1 MAKKLLKLYA
11 FTPGAGGAGTVLLPG
26 KYSLEDLLLI
36 TNVTKNAIIYNFGSP
51 EFIGT
56 TAVYTAG
63 EHSAFPNLLQK
74 EAGFTTITLALD
86 TSTHSATDKIQIFIE
101 DSQDGVKIRPWDF
114 GTDAIERMR
123 VSNPQSMIDADFEY
137 GLQPTKWAGYGTIRG
152 YPSTYELPGIDLTV
166 TAVTTDYNATS
177 STNSVITVTFDAA
190 HGISVGQVICMSS
203 LNPAITGFSRA
214 AGNFIV
220 NSVPSSTTVTYFAK
234 GVVGTF
240 NGQSLFITSTLAKR
254 GALYSVSEIVVKDAT
269 SSGANPSV
277 MTVNFNAP
285 HGLLPGTQIYANVG
299 SGTYANLATGPF
311 VITSVPTS
319 NSFVYTAR
327 PGAAVASPALMNV
340 YAFNSSSI
348 VHRPQDG
355 GVILETGT
363 PTYGAV
369 AVRQTKKYFR
379 YQSGKGYMWST
390 GTLFKPNY
398 DIQSIYSSGLGIGS
412 IITIT
417 TDNIDHGLQ
426 PGAVI
431 KLTQVLTSGYNGTYT
446 VNSITNDYSFT
457 VVATQNL
464 AATEAVLDID
474 CRVYIDRW
482 IGATVRAGLF
492 DDQNGVFWEFDGSKL
507 YVVRR
512 SSTSQVTGTVN
523 ASLNSSLITGT
534 NTRFTQQI
542 KAGDKIVI
550 RGMTHFVSQ
559 VANNTTAY
567 ITPDYRGVTATGIKA
582 SMIKELRVPQSEF
595 NMDTLDGNG
604 PSGYNLDTGKMQM
617 MAIQYSWYGAGF
629 IDYMCRGS
637 DGNFITA
644 HRIKN
649 NNVNDE
655 SYMRSGNLPVRYSIE
670 NDCPVSFLT
679 LPMDATQ
686 NTICIKET
694 KFFPNSGIV
703 YIDNEIITYN
713 GKSTMS
719 GTGNLTNAVRNYTM
733 SQYQSGTTYSLT
745 AGANVAHSSSNGVIL
760 IQTTCSPTLSHW
772 GSALIL
778 DGGYDSERG
787 YLFNYQRINM
797 PVTTTA
803 QTAFVIR
810 LAPSVE
816 NSQIGGLGTK
826 TLLNRSQ
833 LLLEQVGIAISGGST
848 SPAVGNIII
857 EGILNPKNF
866 SNATWTALN
875 TESVGGQPSFAQVSQ
890 SVIWSTIGAG
900 PSSGVQYAIP
910 GEQVFAFAGQ
920 ATTSGAV
927 NDRLDIGQL
936 KELTGAPLGGDFKY
950 PDGSDVLAINIRTT
964 QGSANAAL
972 VLRWSEAQA

>member
-1 MAKKLLKLYA
+1 MAKKLIKSYV
-11 FTPGAGGAGTVLLPG
+11 FTPGAAGVGSVVIPG
-26 KYSLEDLLLI
+26 KVSIEDLLLV
-36 TNVTKNAIIYNFGSP
+36 TNVTRNVIIYNFGAP

-56 TAVYTAG
+56 TVVYTA
-63 EHSAFPNLLQK
+63 ADTALFTNLLQK
-74 EAGFTTITLALD
+74 EAGYTTITLAYN
-86 TSTHSATDKIQIFIE
+86 TSTHSATDKLQVFVE
-101 DSQDGVKIRPWDF
+101 DSKDGVKIRPWAF
-114 GTDAIERMR
+114 GTDAIERIR
-123 VSNPQSMIDADFEY
+123 VANPQSMIDADFEY

-166 TAVTTDYNATS
+166 TTVTTDFNATS
-177 STNSVITVTFDAA
+177 STNSVITATFDSA
-190 HGISVGQVICMSS
+190 HGMVAGQVICMTS
-203 LNPAITGFSRA
+203 LNPAVVGFSRA
-214 AGNFIV
+214 AGNFII
-220 NSVPSSTTVTYFAK
+220 NSVPSSTSVTYFAK
-234 GVVGTF
+234 GIVGTF
-240 NGQSLFITSTLAKR
+240 NGQNLFITSTLAKR

-269 SSGANPSV
+269 SSGAIPSV
-277 MTVNFNAP
+277 MTINFNAP

-299 SGTYANLATGPF
+299 SGNYANLATGPF
-311 VITSVPTS
+311 VITSVPS
-319 NSFVYTAR
+319 QNSFIYTAR
-327 PGAAVASPALMNV
+327 TGAAVASPALMNV

-355 GVILETGT
+355 GVVLETGT

-379 YQSGKGYMWST
+379 YQSGKGYFWST

-398 DIQSIYSSGLGIGS
+398 DVQSITSSGLGIGS
-412 IITIT
+412 TVTVT

-426 PGAVI
+426 PGAI
-431 KLTQVLTSGYNGTYT
+431 IRLNSVLTSGYNGTYT
-446 VNSITNDYSFT
+446 VTSIVSDYSFT
-457 VVATQNL
+457 FTATQNL
-464 AATEAVLDID
+464 GATSAVLDID

-482 IGATVRAGLF
+482 TGACVRAGMF
-492 DDQNGVFWEFDGSKL
+492 DDQNGIFWEFDGNRL

-512 SSTSQVTGTVN
+512 SSTAQVTGTVS
-523 ASLNSSLITGT
+523 ATLNSSLITGT
-534 NTRFTQQI
+534 STRFTQQL
-542 KAGDKIVI
+542 KAGDKVMI
-550 RGMTHFVSQ
+550 RGMTHFISY
-559 VANNTTAY
+559 VADDITAY

-582 SMIKELRVPQSEF
+582 SMIRELRIPQNEF
-595 NMDTLDGNG
+595 NVDTIDGNG
-604 PSGYNLDTGKMQM
+604 PSGYNIDLNKMQM
-617 MAIQYSWYGAGF
+617 MAIQFSWYGAGF
-629 IDYMCRGS
+629 IDYMVRGS
-637 DGNFITA
+637 DGNFLTA

-679 LPMDATQ
+679 TAMNATQ
-686 NTICIKET
+686 NTIPIKET
-694 KFFPNSGIV
+694 KFFPNTGIV
-703 YIDNEIITYN
+703 YIDNEIISYN
-713 GKSTMS
+713 GKSTTS
-719 GTGNLTNAVRNYTM
+719 GTGNLTNAVRNFTM
-733 SQYQSGTTYSLT
+733 SQYQSGSSYNLT
-745 AGANVAHSSSNGVIL
+745 AGANVAHSAANGVIM
-760 IQTTCSPTLSHW
+760 IQTTCSPTLNHW

-778 DGGYDSERG
+778 DGGFDSERG
-787 YLFNYQRINM
+787 YIFNYQRINM
-797 PVTTTA
+797 PLTTTA

-816 NSQIGGLGTK
+816 NSQIGPLGSK

-833 LLLEQVGIAISGGST
+833 LLLEEVGVAVSGGSS
-848 SPAVGNIII
+848 SPLVGNIII

-890 SVIWSTIGAG
+890 TVIWSTIGAG

-927 NDRLDIGQL
+927 SDRLDIGKL

-950 PDGSDVLAINIRTT
+950 PDGSDILAINIRTT
-964 QGSANAAL
+964 SGTANAAL

>member
-1 MAKKLLKLYA
+1 MAKKLIKFYA
-11 FTPGAGGAGTVLLPG
+11 FTPGAAGVGTVLLPG
-26 KYSLEDLLLI
+26 KYSLEDLLLV
-36 TNVTKNAIIYNFGSP
+36 TNVTRNVIIYSFGSP

-56 TAVYTAG
+56 TVTYTAG

-74 EAGFTTITLALD
+74 EAGYTTITFAYD
-86 TSTHSATDKIQIFIE
+86 TSLQSATDKLQIFVE
-101 DSQDGVKIRPWDF
+101 DTQDGVKFRPWDF

-166 TAVTTDYNATS
+166 TAVTTDYNVTS
-177 STNSVITVTFDAA
+177 STNSLITVTFDAA
-190 HGISVGQVICMSS
+190 HGISIGQVICISS
-203 LNPAITGFSRA
+203 LNPAIVGYSRA
-214 AGNFIV
+214 VGNFVV
-220 NSVPSSTTVTYFAK
+220 NSIPSSTSVTYFAK
-234 GVVGTF
+234 GTVGTV

-254 GALYSVSEIVVKDAT
+254 GALYSVSEIVVKDAS

-277 MTVNFNAP
+277 ITVNFNAP

-311 VITSVPTS
+311 VITSTPTQ

-327 PGAAVASPALMNV
+327 SGAVVSSPATMNV

-348 VHRPQDG
+348 THRPQDG
-355 GVILETGT
+355 GVILETKT

-398 DIQSIYSSGLGIGS
+398 DVQSITASGLGVGS
-412 IITIT
+412 VITVT

-426 PGAVI
+426 PGAVVR
-431 KLTQVLTSGYNGTYT
+431 LTNILTSGYNGTYV
-446 VNSITNDYSFT
+446 VNSIVSDYVFT
-457 VVATQNL
+457 VVATSGLGAIN
-464 AATEAVLDID
+464 AVLDID
-474 CRVYIDRW
+474 CRVYVVSW
-482 IGATVRAGLF
+482 IGACVRAGMF
-492 DDQNGVFWEFDGSKL
+492 DDQNGLFWEFDGSRL

-512 SSTSQVTGTVN
+512 SSTMQVTGTVT
-523 ASLNSSLITGT
+523 ATLNSSTLTGT
-534 NTRFTQQI
+534 STRFTQQL
-542 KAGDKIVI
+542 KAGDKIMI
-550 RGMTHFVSQ
+550 RGMTHFISQ
-559 VANNTTAY
+559 VANDTTAY

-582 SMIKELRVPQSEF
+582 SMIRELRIPQNEF
-595 NMDTLDGNG
+595 NVDTIDGNG
-604 PSGYNLDTGKMQM
+604 PSGYNIDLSKMQM
-617 MAIQYSWYGAGF
+617 MALQFSWYGAGF
-629 IDYMCRGS
+629 IDYMVRGS

-655 SYMRSGNLPVRYSIE
+655 AFMRSGNLPVRYSIE

-679 LPMDATQ
+679 EAIDATQ
-686 NTICIKET
+686 NTIPIKET
-694 KFFPNSGIV
+694 KFFPNTGIV
-703 YIDNEIITYN
+703 YIDNEIISYN
-713 GKSTMS
+713 GKSTYS

-733 SQYQSGTTYSLT
+733 SQYQAGSSYNLT
-745 AGANVAHSSSNGVIL
+745 AGANVAHSAANGVIM
-760 IQTTCSPTLSHW
+760 IQTTCSPTLNHW

-778 DGGYDSERG
+778 DGGFDEERG

-797 PVTTTA
+797 PITSTA

-816 NSQIGGLGTK
+816 NSQIGPLGSK

-833 LLLEQVGIAISGGST
+833 LLLETVGVAISGGST
-848 SPAVGNIII
+848 SPAVGNIIV

-890 SVIWSTIGAG
+890 TIVWSTIGAG

-927 NDRLDIGQL
+927 NDRLDIGRL